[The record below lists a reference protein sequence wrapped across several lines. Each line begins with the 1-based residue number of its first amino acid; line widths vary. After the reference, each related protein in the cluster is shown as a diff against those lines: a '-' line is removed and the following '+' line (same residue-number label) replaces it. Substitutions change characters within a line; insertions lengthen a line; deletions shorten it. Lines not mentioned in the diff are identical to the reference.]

1 MAHKEIKTSIVINSN
16 RQNIWK
22 VFSNFSDYKTWNPFI
37 ESIQGAVKVGN
48 KIEVKAGGMKFRPE
62 VLVYEEFKEF
72 RWIGKLLFRGLFDGE
87 HSFEIIDNLDGTCT
101 FKHEEKFTGI
111 LVGLFSKKLERET
124 KPGFEKMNQ
133 KLKEKVENLSNL
145 PQKD

>member
-87 HSFEIIDNLDGTCT
+87 HSFEIIDNLDGSCT